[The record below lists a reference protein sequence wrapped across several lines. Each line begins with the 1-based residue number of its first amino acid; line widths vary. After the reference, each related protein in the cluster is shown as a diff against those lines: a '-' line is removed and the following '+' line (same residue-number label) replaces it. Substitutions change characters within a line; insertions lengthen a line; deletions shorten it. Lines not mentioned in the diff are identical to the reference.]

1 MAETKYMVLEG
12 NTIMARDMTLETAL
26 MLVCGIAE
34 KYWREPDL
42 EIIIHCY
49 YNIIINYQGGFS
61 YVLYIS
67 SFPWRKSQ
75 GSYFQL

>member
-1 MAETKYMVLEG
+1 MAENRYMVLEG

-42 EIIIHCY
+42 EITIRREPIC
-49 YNIIINYQGGFS
+49 GGREDARERS
-61 YVLYIS
+61 E
-67 SFPWRKSQ
+67 
-75 GSYFQL
+75 